1 MPVHVLQR
9 ERKVG
14 HAERRLAVELGR
26 EPTEREIAKA
36 AKVPIKQVRELKQS
50 ARTVTSLD
58 RAVDPDDDTSF
69 GELVAAEGPRPEDEV
84 EVSLREEALRK
95 AVSELPEP
103 QQKVVKLRYGLN
115 GEPDPK
121 SVEEVTRQ
129 LGISRD
135 QARKIEEEALARLGR
150 MRELQGLEAAA

>member
-1 MPVHVLQR
+1 M
-9 ERKVG
+9 
-14 HAERRLAVELGR
+14 
-26 EPTEREIAKA
+26 
-36 AKVPIKQVRELKQS
+36 
-50 ARTVTSLD
+50 
-58 RAVDPDDDTSF
+58 
-69 GELVAAEGPRPEDEV
+69 